1 MIPETLK
8 NLAWKKM
15 DGMIPA
21 VVQDA
26 DTLQVL
32 MVGYMNEAA
41 LSATLESKKVTFFS
55 RSKNRLWTKG
65 ESSEHFLNLVSV
77 EADCDN
83 DSLLVLARP
92 SGSTC
97 HKETTSCFGESSA
110 PGIGFLAKL
119 WRVVDQRHAES
130 QTAGS
135 ENVSYTA
142 SLFREGLDRVI
153 QKVGE
158 EGVEV
163 VIAAKNSDLE
173 ALRGEAA
180 DLFFHTMVLLRAKSL
195 SLSDVVE
202 KLRDRHEKKK

>member
-1 MIPETLK
+1 VIPTHLQ
-8 NLAWKKM
+8 NIDWKKM
-15 DGMIPA
+15 DGMLPA

-41 LSATLESKKVTFFS
+41 LSATMESKKVTFFS

-65 ESSEHFLNLVSV
+65 ETSENYLNLVSV

-83 DSLLVLARP
+83 DSLLVMARP
-92 SGSTC
+92 VGPTC
-97 HKETTSCFGESSA
+97 HKETTSCFGEAAA
-110 PGIGFLAKL
+110 PGLGFLGKL
-119 WRVVDQRHAES
+119 WNVVDQRYAES
-130 QTAGS
+130 QKPGS
-135 ENVSYTA
+135 EKVSYTA
-142 SLFREGLDRVI
+142 SLFREGLDRMA

-163 VIAAKNSDLE
+163 VIAAKNDDREELK
-173 ALRGEAA
+173 GEAA

-195 SLSDVVE
+195 TLADVVE
-202 KLRDRHEKKK
+202 KLRGRHTKK